1 MLMETV
7 SFFVEL
13 LVYTF
18 MGVIVNAGTI
28 LQYVTVLFLLFL
40 YSKNTFSTVTKLYKA
55 YHAVSE
61 QRVLL
66 ALSFSLS
73 LML

>member
-1 MLMETV
+1 MLMEIVT
-7 SFFVEL
+7 FFVEL

-40 YSKNTFSTVTKLYKA
+40 YSKNTFSRVANLYQA
-55 YHAVSE
+55 YHGVS
-61 QRVLL
+61 RLIIGYIP
-66 ALSFSLS
+66 STC
-73 LML
+73 